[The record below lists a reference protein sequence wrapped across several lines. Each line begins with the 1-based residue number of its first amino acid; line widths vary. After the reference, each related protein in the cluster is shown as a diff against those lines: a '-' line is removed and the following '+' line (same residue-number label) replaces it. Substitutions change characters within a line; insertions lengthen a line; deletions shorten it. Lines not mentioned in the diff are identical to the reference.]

1 MGKNSSK
8 KQNKDFF
15 KKQNK
20 DKACSISLGSV
31 VRCLAVKAN
40 LEQVIR
46 YTGDSAGIDLCHLY
60 ADKLLK
66 ISAEIKD
73 NEAQIEAK
81 TKVKSQLVDYEAAI
95 KPFQDKIDAL
105 TKDKNVILAEQA
117 VKLHEYACD
126 HGLYVMMRERL
137 SLISTDDYEV
147 YAMLHDKCFV
157 FDGFFDAKGRPEKP
171 HYHILVAGLPT
182 GVHKL
187 RKITSVV
194 DILDMIGVS
203 FDPAY
208 DESLVDNHAVESI
221 VSLKDYVAYLT
232 HETEASWRDGKRQY
246 DRSEVITNQPE
257 MYAAYMSGLNFIDKK
272 AVTKSDIV
280 SLLPSFQDLGFQ
292 RMSFEDALKTHFSPR
307 SVNYIKAS
315 PTLLRPLE
323 AAHLEGVNSFI
334 GTRATTDRICVYIYG
349 GSDIGK
355 SHAVG
360 HFMKAKGIDPCSLV
374 EANASKT
381 GKFDDVGVQT
391 EVILCDDIHVNDT
404 LKVADDKP
412 TKLSRR
418 NKGTSAWIGEY
429 LICISNSD
437 PLDYFNVPLDNP
449 FYRDNP
455 TSHPQLSRF
464 ACYKINSDGSFSKTY
479 PCMRGSRSEAVF
491 QKNRRADELVEIM
504 SESIK
509 QYCALEAVTPYDVL
523 HYSCRLEVELDR
535 FFRDLYSVDLRK
547 LTSDC
552 TAKYNKAITAYV
564 KATYE
569 YLAPLYDMDVIE
581 FLRENSERSLFD
593 KFEELIPKSFDI
605 DASIADGLDKIIH
618 DNVPHTPVSD

>member
-1 MGKNSSK
+1 MSK
-8 KQNKDFF
+8 SFF

-20 DKACSISLGSV
+20 DKACGISLGSE
-31 VRCLAVKAN
+31 VRCVAVKAN

-66 ISAEIKD
+66 ISTEIKD
-73 NEAQIEAK
+73 NREQIDAY
-81 TKVKSQLVDYEAAI
+81 TKIKSQLTNYEATI
-95 KPFQDKIDAL
+95 KPFEDKIEAL
-105 TKDKNVILAEQA
+105 TKDKDVVLAEQA

-126 HGLYVMMRERL
+126 HGLYVKMRERL
-137 SLISTDDYEV
+137 SLISTEDYEV
-147 YAMLHDKCFV
+147 YAMLHDKCRIFE
-157 FDGFFDAKGRPEKP
+157 GFFDVKGRLEKP
-171 HYHILVAGLPT
+171 HYHILVAGMPK

-187 RKITSVV
+187 RKNTPVTA
-194 DILDMIGVS
+194 ILDMIGVS

-208 DESLVDNHAVESI
+208 DESLVDNHAVESV

-232 HETEASWRDGKRQY
+232 HETEASWRDGKHQY

-257 MYAAYMSGLNFIDKK
+257 MYAAYMSGLTYIDKK
-272 AVTKSDIV
+272 TVTKSDVV
-280 SLLPSFQDLGFQ
+280 SLLPNFRDLGFK
-292 RMSFEDALKTHFSPR
+292 RMSFEDALKTYFAPR
-307 SVNYIKAS
+307 SIDYVKAS
-315 PTLLRPLE
+315 PSLLRPLE
-323 AAHLEGVNSFI
+323 DAHLEGVNKFI

-349 GSDIGK
+349 GADIGK

-381 GKFDDVGVQT
+381 GKFDEVGVQT

-437 PLDYFNVPLDNP
+437 PLDYFNVDLENP
-449 FYRDNP
+449 VYRDNP
-455 TSHPQLSRF
+455 TAHPQLSRF

-479 PCMRGSRSEAVF
+479 PCMRGSRTEAVF
-491 QKNRRADELVEIM
+491 QKNRRADELIEIM

-509 QYCALEAVTPYDVL
+509 HYCALEAVTPYDVL

-535 FFRDLYSVDLRK
+535 FFRDLYSVDFRRM
-547 LTSDC
+547 SFDC
-552 TAKYNKAITAYV
+552 TAKYNNAITAYV

-569 YLAPLYDMDVIE
+569 YLVPLYDMDVVE

-593 KFEELIPKSFDI
+593 KFEELIPKSFDV
-605 DASIADGLDKIIH
+605 DASATDDLDKIIH
-618 DNVPHTPVSD
+618 DNVSHAPVSG